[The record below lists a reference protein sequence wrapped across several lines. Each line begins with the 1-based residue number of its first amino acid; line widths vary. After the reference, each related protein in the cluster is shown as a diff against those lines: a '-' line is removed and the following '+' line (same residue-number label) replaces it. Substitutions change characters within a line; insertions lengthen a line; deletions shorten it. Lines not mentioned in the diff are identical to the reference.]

1 MERWLTG
8 CSGRG
13 VALGRHG
20 DDGGSGV
27 ASVKEGVVLKH
38 FERDD
43 GEFVCYPR
51 QSNQTIT
58 STVEVAFPFPGDD
71 EIRWASSYNH
81 AFLEERRASSKL
93 DDKWVTRKLNLFLG

>member
-1 MERWLTG
+1 VGEGWRWDGMGTM
-8 CSGRG
+8 
-13 VALGRHG
+13 G
-20 DDGGSGV
+20 DSGV

-71 EIRWASSYNH
+71 ELRWASSYNH